1 MNKEKVSVL
10 MTVFNAE
17 NYLQHS
23 IQSIKDQSYSNW
35 ELIIVDDCSTD
46 KSTKILKKIKSKKI
60 KVFFLK
66 KKIGRTKAL
75 NYSLK
80 KAKGKYLA
88 VLDADDVSYKNR
100 LQEQVNYLKKNK
112 DIYLIGSWY
121 LKIDKNNKVLEKVK
135 TITDIEKIK
144 QIMIY
149 KNIFVHSSVMFNK
162 KVLKSIGVYPTKFVY
177 MQDYGFI
184 LKVMTKF
191 KISLIPKILT
201 KSRIIRSSMTFNI
214 SPKQINHEREIIL
227 FFTWLNFKKNIFTS
241 YFWIIEYIKVSLKKI
256 IF

>member
-1 MNKEKVSVL
+1 M
-10 MTVFNAE
+10 
-17 NYLQHS
+17 
-23 IQSIKDQSYSNW
+23 
-35 ELIIVDDCSTD
+35 
-46 KSTKILKKIKSKKI
+46 
-60 KVFFLK
+60 
-66 KKIGRTKAL
+66 
-75 NYSLK
+75 
-80 KAKGKYLA
+80 
-88 VLDADDVSYKNR
+88 
-100 LQEQVNYLKKNK
+100 KKNK

>member
-1 MNKEKVSVL
+1 
-10 MTVFNAE
+10 
-17 NYLQHS
+17 
-23 IQSIKDQSYSNW
+23 
-35 ELIIVDDCSTD
+35 
-46 KSTKILKKIKSKKI
+46 
-60 KVFFLK
+60 
-66 KKIGRTKAL
+66 
-75 NYSLK
+75 
-80 KAKGKYLA
+80 
-88 VLDADDVSYKNR
+88 
-100 LQEQVNYLKKNK
+100 
-112 DIYLIGSWY
+112 
-121 LKIDKNNKVLEKVK
+121 
-135 TITDIEKIK
+135 
-144 QIMIY
+144 
-149 KNIFVHSSVMFNK
+149 
-162 KVLKSIGVYPTKFVY
+162 